1 MWMRSEPCWPR
12 IKVEMYQIVLAGH
25 PRPVTRAQSSHIATG
40 VATEAG
46 TAVVRGRSDSE
57 TCRWLRQL

>member
-1 MWMRSEPCWPR
+1 MGCEARWLG

-25 PRPVTRAQSSHIATG
+25 PRPKRHIESSPIATG

-57 TCRWLRQL
+57 HAVGCA